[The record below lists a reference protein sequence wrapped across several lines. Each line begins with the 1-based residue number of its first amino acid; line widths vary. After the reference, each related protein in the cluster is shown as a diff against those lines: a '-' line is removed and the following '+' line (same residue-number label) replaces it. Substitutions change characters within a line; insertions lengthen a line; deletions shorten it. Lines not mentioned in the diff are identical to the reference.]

1 MASILPCLEEAEE
14 NRRPILPLRPHA
26 LHLLGIVELFRNPVF
41 LRAMP
46 QHGNLRQLVEDFFS

>member
-14 NRRPILPLRPHA
+14 NRRPILPFRPHA
-26 LHLLGIVELFRNPVF
+26 LHLLGIVELFRDSVI

-46 QHGNLRQLVEDFFS
+46 QHGNLRQLVEDFLS